1 MDILDKIA
9 ICDDALC
16 GECEELDEFRRSR
29 KGEFVSRMEKLLNEA
44 EDEIRRLREELNG

>member
-1 MDILDKIA
+1 MDILEKIA
-9 ICDDALC
+9 ICNDDCC
-16 GECEELDEFRRSR
+16 GECELDEFRRSR